1 MSTARRARYS
11 GYSIIEVMMATAIL
25 LVGFIGLMQAVTI
38 GSESLDTARRTQV
51 AHQVVSA
58 ELEKLRGGAWSV
70 IANLP
75 SSASIIVDWTGTLSS
90 GTKSSSDHPS
100 SYLTCFAL
108 SNFSAALTDDN
119 TPLANL
125 ARGFAVSFT
134 REYLRPSGAT
144 ASTATF
150 VKLTYTVT
158 WTSIA
163 GTGRTHTYTAESF
176 LGANG
181 LHLSYQQS

>member
-1 MSTARRARYS
+1 MPFARRARQS
-11 GYSIIEVMMATAIL
+11 GYSIIEIMMATAIL
-25 LVGFIGLMQAVTI
+25 LVGFIGLIQAVTI

-51 AHQVVSA
+51 AHQLVAS

-75 SSASIIVDWTGTLSS
+75 PTASLTVSSTSALS
-90 GTKSSSDHPS
+90 GD
-100 SYLTCFAL
+100 LTCFAL
-108 SNFSAALTDDN
+108 SSYTTATTDDN
-119 TPLANL
+119 TTLAGL
-125 ARGFAVSFT
+125 AKGLTCSLT
-134 REYLRPSGAT
+134 RQYLRPTGAT
-144 ASTATF
+144 ATTATF

-158 WTSIA
+158 WKSN
-163 GTGRTHTYTAESF
+163 TGRTHTYTAESF

>member
-1 MSTARRARYS
+1 MPTARRARQS

-25 LVGFIGLMQAVTI
+25 LVGFIGLIQAVTI

-51 AHQVVSA
+51 AHQIVAA
-58 ELEKLRGGAWSV
+58 EFEKLRGGAWSV

-75 SSASIIVDWTGTLSS
+75 PTASIRVTSTGTVDGDPKTEL
-90 GTKSSSDHPS
+90 K
-100 SYLTCFAL
+100 YFAL
-108 SNFSAALTDDN
+108 SNFTETTADDN
-119 TPLANL
+119 TTLAKL
-125 ARGFAVSFT
+125 ARDFKISLT

-158 WTSIA
+158 WKSVA
-163 GTGRTHTYTAESF
+163 GAGRTHTYTAESF

>member
-1 MSTARRARYS
+1 
-11 GYSIIEVMMATAIL
+11 MATAIL

-38 GSESLDTARRTQV
+38 GSESLDAARRTQV
-51 AHQVVSA
+51 AHQVVAA

-75 SSASIIVDWTGTLSS
+75 PSASLTVSSTSTLS
-90 GTKSSSDHPS
+90 GD
-100 SYLTCFAL
+100 LTCFAL
-108 SNFSAALTDDN
+108 SGFTDITTADDN
-119 TPLANL
+119 VTLASL
-125 ARGFAVSFT
+125 AKGLKVELA

-144 ASTATF
+144 AATATF

-158 WTSIA
+158 WQSTA
-163 GTGRTHTYTAESF
+163 GGRRLHTYIAESF

>member
-1 MSTARRARYS
+1 MPNARRARQS
-11 GYSIIEVMMATAIL
+11 GYSIIEIMMATAIL
-25 LVGFIGLMQAVTI
+25 LVGFIGLIQAVTI

-51 AHQVVSA
+51 AHQLVAA
-58 ELEKLRGGAWSV
+58 ELEKLRGGAWSM

-75 SSASIIVDWTGTLSS
+75 PTSSLSIDSTGALSGDRTSFAISGFTANTTADDNATLA
-90 GTKSSSDHPS
+90 GLAKG
-100 SYLTCFAL
+100 LTCTL
-108 SNFSAALTDDN
+108 
-119 TPLANL
+119 
-125 ARGFAVSFT
+125 T

-144 ASTATF
+144 AATATF

-158 WTSIA
+158 WTSAA
-163 GTGRTHTYTAESF
+163 GIGRTHTYTAESF